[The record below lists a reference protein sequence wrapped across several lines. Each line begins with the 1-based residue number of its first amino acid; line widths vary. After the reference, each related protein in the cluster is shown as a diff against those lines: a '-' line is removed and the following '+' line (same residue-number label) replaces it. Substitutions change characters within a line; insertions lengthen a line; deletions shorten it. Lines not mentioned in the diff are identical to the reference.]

1 MDDGPPRPPAQFG
14 MPISNGYFLA
24 GPSLSGTK
32 QWVSAPVTAAT
43 VKTVKI
49 RFGEEHLRC
58 FSDASLDFN
67 PLHLSKDYARRTSSG
82 ECVVHGILGFLA
94 CLREI
99 RMPDHQTPSEVRI
112 DFKSP
117 LVLDVDYTI
126 TVDAEAFEGVRITI
140 ADGSAAMMRAR
151 LRFRRS
157 APESISLPENGTAPL
172 RYSRGLNTT
181 DLERLPAFRGAYA
194 PARAAYQELLS
205 SLAIDPRAWGDAL
218 PLAALC
224 SSYLT
229 GMELPGE
236 SATYSGLRLNIL
248 GTPPQVPFDYE
259 IALDSY
265 DSRFGMVKSRF
276 ALGAES
282 AIWASGGISAI
293 SRAEHHRGV
302 AACPAAGTGRFSG
315 KCAVIIGASRGLGA
329 AMALELVAEGGTVIG
344 VYSRSQEDSK
354 DLLAASRN
362 LPGRL
367 IMERGDA
374 SDLTW
379 CVELRD
385 RVRAELGALDL
396 LVCNAAPAIP
406 SLRVEEACYDR
417 ILAYIGRGLALVGAP
432 LSAFLKVVSAPGGCV
447 LAVSSSAV
455 EEPPAAW
462 PHYVAMK
469 AAVEGL
475 VRTVAV
481 ANPKVTF
488 CIARPGRMLTDMS
501 DTPIGRLDAEAP
513 QPVAR
518 RILEH
523 VWEGVASGTVLLC
536 R

>member
-1 MDDGPPRPPAQFG
+1 
-14 MPISNGYFLA
+14 
-24 GPSLSGTK
+24 
-32 QWVSAPVTAAT
+32 
-43 VKTVKI
+43 
-49 RFGEEHLRC
+49 
-58 FSDASLDFN
+58 
-67 PLHLSKDYARRTSSG
+67 
-82 ECVVHGILGFLA
+82 
-94 CLREI
+94 
-99 RMPDHQTPSEVRI
+99 MPDHQTPSNVRI

-140 ADGSAAMMRAR
+140 VDGSAAMMRAR
-151 LRFRRS
+151 LRFRS
-157 APESISLPENGTAPL
+157 GDPESVGLPENGIAPL
-172 RYSRGLNTT
+172 RDSRGLKTT
-181 DLERLPAFRGAYA
+181 DFERMPAFRGAYA

-205 SLAIDPRAWGDAL
+205 SLGIDRRAWGDGL
-218 PLAALC
+218 PMAVLC

-236 SATYSGLRLNIL
+236 SAIYSGLRLNIL
-248 GTPPQVPFDYE
+248 GPPPQVPFDYE

-276 ALGAES
+276 TLGTES
-282 AIWASGGISAI
+282 AIWASGDISAI
-293 SRAEHHRGV
+293 SRPAHHRGV
-302 AACPAAGTGRFSG
+302 ASCPAAGTGRFAG
-315 KCAVIIGASRGLGA
+315 KSAIIIGASRGLGA

-344 VYSRSQEDSK
+344 VYSRSQEDANE
-354 DLLAASRN
+354 LLAASRN

-379 CVELRD
+379 CVALRG

-417 ILAYIGRGLALVGAP
+417 ILAYIGKGLALVGAP
-432 LSAFLKVVSAPGGCV
+432 LSALLEVISAPGGCV
-447 LAVSSSAV
+447 LTISSSAV

-469 AAVEGL
+469 AAAEGL
-475 VRTVAV
+475 VRTAAV

-513 QPVAR
+513 QSVSR

-523 VWEGVASGTVLLC
+523 AWEGTASGTVLLC